1 MRDGQCSLFSSFSPW
16 SVLSFLFFFFIFF
29 KACPFICARW
39 NTSKRLHFLYF
50 KYFAPKTIAHF
61 LFRWYTSAFAF
72 LIFTFL
78 SLFSCALFFRFG
90 CFTPRVR
97 LSCHIGRLL
106 ALFLCNAVPLSFL
119 FQVCVI
125 NTMSPKLWL
134 SLAVCLQENQWP
146 ALAASIHFLLL
157 AKVSPILILSRPG
170 HISGQYSHLFSDKVS
185 RSGIAFL
192 TVSTNVCIQ
201 RFIISKVTYSDNLD
215 KQWKYLKIVFSWT
228 DLFKQRSI
236 SW

>member
-16 SVLSFLFFFFIFF
+16 SVLSFLFFFLHIFQSL
-29 KACPFICARW
+29 P
-39 NTSKRLHFLYF
+39 LYLCTL
-50 KYFAPKTIAHF
+50 KYVKTLTFSLFQIFRSEAHF

-106 ALFLCNAVPLSFL
+106 VLFLCNAVPLSFL

-201 RFIISKVTYSDNLD
+201 RFIISKLTYSDNLD
-215 KQWKYLKIVFSWT
+215 K
-228 DLFKQRSI
+228 
-236 SW
+236 

>member
-16 SVLSFLFFFFIFF
+16 SVLSFLFFSYFAKLAPLFVHVEICQNAYIFF
-29 KACPFICARW
+29 F
-39 NTSKRLHFLYF
+39 F

-78 SLFSCALFFRFG
+78 SLFSCSLFFRFG

-106 ALFLCNAVPLSFL
+106 VLFLCNAVPLFFL

-201 RFIISKVTYSDNLD
+201 RFIISKLTYSDNLD
-215 KQWKYLKIVFSWT
+215 KQWKY
-228 DLFKQRSI
+228 
-236 SW
+236 

>member
-1 MRDGQCSLFSSFSPW
+1 MRDGQCSLFSSFSPPL
-16 SVLSFLFFFFIFF
+16 VGPFFPVF
-29 KACPFICARW
+29 
-39 NTSKRLHFLYF
+39 SSSYF
-50 KYFAPKTIAHF
+50 AKLTPLLVHVGRRQKVYIKYFAPKTITHF

-106 ALFLCNAVPLSFL
+106 VLFLCNAVPLSFL

-201 RFIISKVTYSDNLD
+201 RFIISKLTYSDNLD
-215 KQWKYLKIVFSWT
+215 KQWKY
-228 DLFKQRSI
+228 
-236 SW
+236 